1 MTQTSTLKKIKARN
15 RLSIRVVLAVI
26 LCSSFLTLLATA
38 FQLYF
43 DYQKDVKSIHANI
56 LFIEESYLPAIISSV
71 YTLDMKQVKTLLEG
85 SLNLIDIKYLEI
97 EDTSY
102 NLFKSAGDSL
112 TSRDV
117 IKIFPLDFS
126 TSSGKTISL
135 GTLKVYASFAGIY
148 QRILEKALVILLS
161 NMFKTFIAAIL
172 FLIIINYL
180 VIRHLGK
187 LSNFTRQFK
196 LEEPGQ
202 KLSLDRKVSESNKS
216 DELDQLVSS
225 MNDLHLRIRDD
236 MSKLKEAAIELRLS
250 QAKYQSLYDNAPDMY
265 VSVSPEDASI
275 LMCNQTLLNKTGY
288 AREEIIGAPIFKLYH
303 QDCMEEVK
311 KTFKL
316 FKDTGAIKD
325 KELILKRKDN
335 SRIFVSLNVESVRD
349 DAGKIIHSASS
360 WRDISARKIMENE
373 LREYR
378 ENLEE
383 LVKARTGELEDKT
396 KTLENSRK
404 SLALLMA
411 DVNKSREELGESNK
425 ELEAFS
431 YSVSHDLR
439 APLRAIGGFT
449 RILMEDYSANLDDE
463 GRELGGF
470 ILQNTQKMAQL
481 IDDLLAFSR
490 MSRASLSISE
500 IDMQSMALKVYNE
513 ITTPEERERIE
524 FSAMDLPKIAG
535 DSKMMYQVWQ
545 NLIANAVKFS
555 SIREQAIIS
564 ISCQE
569 DDNEFVFCVKDNGT
583 GFDMKYVD
591 KLFGV
596 FQRLHSEQE
605 FAGTGVGLSLVKR
618 IIKRYE
624 GDVRAVG
631 ENNVGAA
638 FYFTLPKRKVLSD

>member
-1 MTQTSTLKKIKARN
+1 MTIFNIKSSRAKSGIVGKLILYILLIST
-15 RLSIRVVLAVI
+15 
-26 LCSSFLTLLATA
+26 FLTLVGTGL
-38 FQLYF
+38 QLHLDF
-43 DYQKDVKSIHANI
+43 NRDLKSIYTT
-56 LFIEESYLPAIISSV
+56 FDQIESSHLSAIISSLWV
-71 YTLDMKQVKTLLEG
+71 TDNELLQMQLEG
-85 SLNLIDIKYLEI
+85 ILQMPDMQLIEI
-97 EDTSY
+97 LDGTEI
-102 NLFKSAGDSL
+102 LHSAGTPRLES
-112 TSRDV
+112 
-117 IKIFPLDFS
+117 IIE
-126 TSSGKTISL
+126 KTIPLNYMYNGKNLHL
-135 GTLKVYASFAGIY
+135 GNLRIVASMKGVYE
-148 QRILEKALVILLS
+148 RITDRFLVILSYQTISIFLLS
-161 NMFKTFIAAIL
+161 IFIFFFFYQL
-172 FLIIINYL
+172 VGRHIIALASYTDTIKINSKY
-180 VIRHLGK
+180 HA
-187 LSNFTRQFK
+187 FK
-196 LEEPGQ
+196 LKRKAKAKKPDELERLVDSFNKMRKNLAEELKLREIAREELRVSKARYQ
-202 KLSLDRKVSESNKS
+202 KL
-216 DELDQLVSS
+216 
-225 MNDLHLRIRDD
+225 
-236 MSKLKEAAIELRLS
+236 
-250 QAKYQSLYDNAPDMY
+250 YDSAPEMY

-275 LMCNQTLLNKTGY
+275 LMCNQTLLNSTGY

-624 GDVRAVG
+624 GDVRAEG